1 MSKLAS
7 IRKNELSVLSTLS
20 KDRKFGTDGIRGP
33 VTSTM
38 NPLFVTKLGWAA
50 GVILK
55 EEGMSK
61 VLIGKDTRISGYMF
75 ESALQAGF
83 ISAGMDVTML
93 GPLPTPG
100 VSYLANSNNQVGLV
114 ISASHNLFEDNGI
127 KFFDKDGQK
136 FSAELEKR
144 IETKLTQEMVAVE
157 SINLGKASRMND
169 AQGRYIEFC
178 KSSFTDLDLNG
189 LSILLDCANGATY
202 SVAPK
207 VFSELGAKVETIGSS
222 PDGININQNCGSTNP
237 DFLKEEIIKG
247 SYDLGIAFDGDGDRL
262 QMVNARGELLTGDD
276 LLYVLAMHRVAQ
288 GNSDAGVVGTL
299 MSNMGLELALASS
312 GLKLARAKVG
322 DRYVKEV
329 MKTEGWSL
337 GGESSG
343 HIICSDVSTTG
354 DGIIAALQVLAAM
367 QQSGRSIDELRS
379 GFVAL
384 PQALVN
390 VRISKGFDLEAYP
403 QISEACQA
411 VEAELEGK
419 GRLLLRPSGTEPVIR
434 VMVEGDQTVDID
446 ALAGRVASGIQAAA

>member
-1 MSKLAS
+1 MSKLVS
-7 IRKNELSVLSTLS
+7 IRNNELSVLSTLS

-50 GVILK
+50 GSILI

-83 ISAGMDVTML
+83 ISAGMDVTLL

-127 KFFDKDGQK
+127 KFFNKDGQK

-247 SYDLGIAFDGDGDRL
+247 SYDLGIAFDGDGDRIL
-262 QMVNARGELLTGDD
+262 IVNSEGDILDGDD
-276 LLYVLAMHRVAQ
+276 ILYILSNNLPAD
-288 GNSDAGVVGTL
+288 SGVVGTL
-299 MSNMGLELALASS
+299 MTNKALEIFFE
-312 GLKLARAKVG
+312 KNDIPFIRADVG
-322 DRYVKEV
+322 DKYVLQRLLEESWV
-329 MKTEGWSL
+329 L
-337 GGESSG
+337 GGEPSG
-343 HIICSDVSTTG
+343 HIICLDSAPTG
-354 DGIIAALQVLAAM
+354 DAIIAALNLLDAIKDNNFSVKK
-367 QQSGRSIDELRS
+367 S
-379 GFVAL
+379 
-384 PQALVN
+384 
-390 VRISKGFDLEAYP
+390 
-403 QISEACQA
+403 
-411 VEAELEGK
+411 LEGFK
-419 GRLLLRPSGTEPVIR
+419 KFPQTLINLKVNNPNKIIVSDKFWSEVTRIEKQLGQNGRVLIRPSGTEPLIR
-434 VMVEGDQTVDID
+434 IMVESDKSGASHDFCN
-446 ALAGRVASGIQAAA
+446 ALADLAQTI

>member
-7 IRKNELSVLSTLS
+7 IRNNELSVLSTLS

-50 GVILK
+50 GSILI
-55 EEGMSK
+55 EEGISK
-61 VLIGKDTRISGYMF
+61 VLIGKDTRISGYMY

-83 ISAGMDVTML
+83 ISAGMDVTLL

-127 KFFDKDGQK
+127 KFFNKDGQK

-144 IETKLTQEMVAVE
+144 IETKLTEEMVAVE

-247 SYDLGIAFDGDGDRL
+247 TYDLGIAFDGDGDRIL
-262 QMVNARGELLTGDD
+262 IVNSEGDILDGDD
-276 LLYVLAMHRVAQ
+276 ILYILS
-288 GNSDAGVVGTL
+288 NKLPSDSGVVGTL
-299 MSNMGLELALASS
+299 MTNKALEIFFKKNDIPFL
-312 GLKLARAKVG
+312 RADVG
-322 DRYVKEV
+322 DKYVLQRLLEESWV
-329 MKTEGWSL
+329 L
-337 GGESSG
+337 GGEPSG
-343 HIICSDVSTTG
+343 HIICLDSAPTG
-354 DGIIAALQVLAAM
+354 DAIIAALNLLNAIKDNNFSVKK
-367 QQSGRSIDELRS
+367 S
-379 GFVAL
+379 
-384 PQALVN
+384 
-390 VRISKGFDLEAYP
+390 
-403 QISEACQA
+403 
-411 VEAELEGK
+411 LEGFQK
-419 GRLLLRPSGTEPVIR
+419 FPQTLINLKVNNPNKIIVSDKFWSEVTRIERQLGQNGRVLIRPSGTEPLIR
-434 VMVEGDQTVDID
+434 IMVESDKPGASHDFCN
-446 ALAGRVASGIQAAA
+446 ALADLAQTI

>member
-7 IRKNELSVLSTLS
+7 IRDKSSVLSTLS

-50 GVILK
+50 GSILK
-55 EEGMSK
+55 DEGMSK

-83 ISAGMDVTML
+83 ISAGMDVTLL

-237 DFLKEEIIKG
+237 DFLKEELMKG
-247 SYDLGIAFDGDGDRL
+247 SYDLGIAFDGDGDRIL
-262 QMVNARGELLTGDD
+262 IVNSEGEILDGDD
-276 LLYVLAMHRVAQ
+276 ILYILSNNLVP
-288 GNSDAGVVGTL
+288 NSGVVGTL
-299 MSNMGLELALASS
+299 MTNKALEIYFEKNGIPFS
-312 GLKLARAKVG
+312 RAEVG
-322 DRYVKEV
+322 DKYVLQRLMEESWV
-329 MKTEGWSL
+329 L
-337 GGESSG
+337 GGEPSG
-343 HIICSDVSTTG
+343 HIICLDSAPTG
-354 DGIIAALQVLAAM
+354 DAIIAALNLLNAIKDNNF
-367 QQSGRSIDELRS
+367 SIKKS
-379 GFVAL
+379 
-384 PQALVN
+384 
-390 VRISKGFDLEAYP
+390 
-403 QISEACQA
+403 
-411 VEAELEGK
+411 LEGFQK
-419 GRLLLRPSGTEPVIR
+419 FPQTLINLKVSNPNKIIISDKFWSEVTRIEKQLGQNGRVLIRPSGTEPLIR
-434 VMVEGDQTVDID
+434 IMVESDRNGASNDFCN
-446 ALAGRVASGIQAAA
+446 ALADLAQTI

>member
-1 MSKLAS
+1 MGKLAS
-7 IRKNELSVLSTLS
+7 IRNNELSVLSTLS

-50 GVILK
+50 GSILI

-61 VLIGKDTRISGYMF
+61 VLIGKDTRISGYMY

-83 ISAGMDVTML
+83 ISAGMDVTLL

-127 KFFDKDGQK
+127 KFFNKDGQK

-157 SINLGKASRMND
+157 SINLGKATRMND

-247 SYDLGIAFDGDGDRL
+247 TYDLGIAFDGDGDRIL
-262 QMVNARGELLTGDD
+262 IVNSEGDILDGDD
-276 LLYVLAMHRVAQ
+276 ILYILSNNLPAD
-288 GNSDAGVVGTL
+288 SGVVGTL
-299 MSNMGLELALASS
+299 MTNKALEIFFNKNDIPFL
-312 GLKLARAKVG
+312 RADVG
-322 DRYVKEV
+322 DKYVLQRLLEESWV
-329 MKTEGWSL
+329 L
-337 GGESSG
+337 GGEPSG
-343 HIICSDVSTTG
+343 HIICLDSAPTG
-354 DGIIAALQVLAAM
+354 DAIIAALNLLNAIKDNNFSVKK
-367 QQSGRSIDELRS
+367 S
-379 GFVAL
+379 
-384 PQALVN
+384 
-390 VRISKGFDLEAYP
+390 
-403 QISEACQA
+403 
-411 VEAELEGK
+411 LEGFK
-419 GRLLLRPSGTEPVIR
+419 SFLKP
-434 VMVEGDQTVDID
+434 
-446 ALAGRVASGIQAAA
+446 

>member
-1 MSKLAS
+1 MSKLVS
-7 IRKNELSVLSTLS
+7 IRNNELSVLSTLS

-50 GVILK
+50 GSILI

-83 ISAGMDVTML
+83 ISAGMDVTLL

-127 KFFDKDGQK
+127 KFFNKDGQK

-247 SYDLGIAFDGDGDRL
+247 SYDLGIAFDGDGDRIL
-262 QMVNARGELLTGDD
+262 IVNSEGDILDGDD
-276 LLYVLAMHRVAQ
+276 ILYILSNNLKAD
-288 GNSDAGVVGTL
+288 SGVVGTL
-299 MSNMGLELALASS
+299 MTNKALEIYFEKNDIPFL
-312 GLKLARAKVG
+312 RADVG
-322 DRYVKEV
+322 DKYVLQRLLEESWV
-329 MKTEGWSL
+329 L
-337 GGESSG
+337 GGEPSG
-343 HIICSDVSTTG
+343 HIICLDSAPTG
-354 DGIIAALQVLAAM
+354 DAIIAALNLLNAIKDNNF
-367 QQSGRSIDELRS
+367 SIKKS
-379 GFVAL
+379 
-384 PQALVN
+384 
-390 VRISKGFDLEAYP
+390 
-403 QISEACQA
+403 
-411 VEAELEGK
+411 LEGFQK
-419 GRLLLRPSGTEPVIR
+419 FPQTLINLKVNNPNKIIVSDKFWSEVTRIEKQLGQNGRVLIRPSGTEPLIR
-434 VMVEGDQTVDID
+434 IMVESDKSGASHDFCN
-446 ALAGRVASGIQAAA
+446 ALADLAQTI